1 MYNPSLFLFEEY
13 ENEAPFIIATTDE
26 FELMNQALI
35 ECSISLLKRAATQ
48 IEKSG
53 KYQNVKA
60 YSVSSYTPRD
70 ELLDQV
76 RLKSPD
82 LVIVGA
88 RCNPKT
94 IGEMVQEFFVGSVS
108 NYLVNNSQTPLLIIR
123 PNAQQV

>member
-13 ENEAPFIIATTDE
+13 ENEAPFIIATRDE
-26 FELMNQALI
+26 FEPMNQALI
-35 ECSISLLKRAATQ
+35 DSSISLLKRAATQ

-88 RCNPKT
+88 RCNQKT
-94 IGEMVQEFFVGSVS
+94 IGEMVHEFFVGSVS

-123 PNAQQV
+123 PDAQQV